1 MVSGD
6 QPAETMTGRP
16 CRWLRPLLAGK
27 AEDFGMGTPVMLGQ
41 HLAEGARPVGDGAVA
56 DLAASDR

>member
-1 MVSGD
+1 
-6 QPAETMTGRP
+6 MTGRP